1 MGRSKIDEVV
11 QNIDNFVRKMD
22 TIDYFDIESFI
33 GMHHKGQREYI
44 LNEVDKQVTL
54 FYGGRRGGKSA
65 GNIGLIIFTDQCM
78 LPQSRGRIIYA
89 SATIEKAR
97 ELSWDKLYN
106 INEEYRFGWTF
117 ENKSNR
123 IVTKSNEIVM
133 RGLKDIPS
141 ANRDQGHPIKLAIID
156 EPQTI
161 KEHILKHYVNNV
173 VTWGMADFKGSGR
186 ICYTGNP
193 PHYPH
198 RFLKEEY
205 FNPENNV
212 IHVNIFDNPKFT
224 KKEAIDFIDKE
235 RKRRGFASKDEEDS
249 HFKRDV
255 YGEWI
260 DPGDDYLIFNV
271 KESNYYKTLPM
282 SDLYSGVMGV
292 DIGHTDCDAIVVLY
306 YSQNDGTIYAELEY
320 KKNKQDITELANE
333 IKVILNHYDD
343 IDFKTIDTGGLG
355 KKITEE
361 LRVRHNLDL
370 IAAEKSHKMTY
381 VELLK
386 AHINQGVF
394 KFKKG
399 SMLAQEMKQIIYTD
413 DKQKIDDKKGL
424 HSDLLDAT
432 VYAFRYI
439 YNYML
444 LGKPDSKKTFAEKR
458 KEELF
463 RKMEEENY
471 SEDRGRFQDLGKR
484 Y

>member
-1 MGRSKIDEVV
+1 MGRGKIDQVV
-11 QNIDNFVRKMD
+11 QNIDNFVKKME
-22 TIDYFDIESFI
+22 TIDYFDIESFVFL
-33 GMHHKGQREYI
+33 HHQKQRDYI
-44 LNEVDKQVTL
+44 LNKADTQVSL

-65 GNIGLIIFTDQCM
+65 ANLALIIYTDQCII
-78 LPQSRGRIIYA
+78 PQSRGRIIYA
-89 SATIEKAR
+89 SATIEKAK

-106 INEEYRFGWTF
+106 LNEEYKFGWSF

-123 IVTKSNEIVM
+123 IVTKYNEIVM
-133 RGLKDIPS
+133 RGLKDVPS

-198 RFLKEEY
+198 NFLKQEY
-205 FNPENNV
+205 FNKENHV

-224 KKEAIDFIDKE
+224 KQEALTFIDKE
-235 RKRRGFASKDEEDS
+235 RKRRGLTKGSEDA

-260 DPGDDYLIFNV
+260 DAGDDYLVFKV
-271 KESNYYKTLPM
+271 KESNYYKTLPI
-282 SDLYSGVMGV
+282 SDIYSGVMGI
-292 DIGHTDCDAIVVLY
+292 DLGHTDSDAIVILY
-306 YSQNDGTIYAELEY
+306 YSQNDGTIYCEFEY
-320 KKNKQDITELANE
+320 KKDKQDITELARE
-333 IKVILNHYDD
+333 INFVLSHYDD

-361 LRVRHNLDL
+361 LRTRHNLDL
-370 IAAEKSHKMTY
+370 IAADKAHKMTY

-386 AHINQGVF
+386 AHINHNMF

-399 SMLAQEMKQIIYTD
+399 SQLAQEMKQIIYTP
-413 DKQKIDDKKGL
+413 DKQKIDDKKVFIL
-424 HSDLLDAT
+424 T
-432 VYAFRYI
+432 C
-439 YNYML
+439 
-444 LGKPDSKKTFAEKR
+444 
-458 KEELF
+458 
-463 RKMEEENY
+463 
-471 SEDRGRFQDLGKR
+471 
-484 Y
+484 